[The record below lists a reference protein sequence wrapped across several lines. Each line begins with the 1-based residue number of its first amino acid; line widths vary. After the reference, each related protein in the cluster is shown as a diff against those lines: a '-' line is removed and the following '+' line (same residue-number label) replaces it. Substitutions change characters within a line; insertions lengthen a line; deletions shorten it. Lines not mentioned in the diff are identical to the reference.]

1 MLTATNLSRA
11 TNPAG
16 AIAMTF
22 RVYVRWP
29 GQQVTDR
36 TSTESRA
43 IAEAAYAELVKNAE
57 TFKTKGALGITFTE
71 SGKQVGYEELNEEA
85 DGPPGRKAR

>member
-1 MLTATNLSRA
+1 MLQATNLSRA
-11 TNPAG
+11 ANPTG
-16 AIAMTF
+16 VITMTF

-43 IAEAAYAELVKNAE
+43 IAQAAYAELVQNAE
-57 TFKTKGALGITFTE
+57 TFKAKGALGITFTE
-71 SGKQVGYEELNEEA
+71 SGKQVGYEELNLEA
-85 DGPPGRKAR
+85 DGVPGQKAR